1 MGVNRVVFLYKFYI
15 SIYLLE
21 LAIFIIP
28 SERDEVDYYD
38 HGFKFTYRTI
48 RRNKQYHGTV

>member
-28 SERDEVDYYD
+28 SEKDEVDYYD
-38 HGFKFTYRTI
+38 HGFKYGLHLYD
-48 RRNKQYHGTV
+48 N